1 MRPSTTQDRRAD
13 ARSMA
18 PMFTLLGFKVHVQP
32 GFVMFMALI
41 VIVYGDEFGLWLAG
55 AIAVFTIIHE
65 LGHAVSARQNGAH
78 AEISLGF
85 LAGYA
90 SYAPT
95 RSISR
100 LGHAVISFSGPGIHI
115 ASSLALLLAL
125 GANPLDRSSFDANA
139 ATSAIWWAG
148 PVIGALNLIP
158 ILPLDGGHIV
168 LQGLDRLFPGR
179 SDRIML
185 LFSITVTGIA
195 AAVMF
200 VSPNLRG
207 FGIFIAF
214 LMVTQLQML
223 GASKEPQSPWI
234 SANNAL
240 EAGKENRARRL
251 LVAALSHSR
260 PNAVPMAL
268 ALESGQLRALVE
280 LLPDPKPFGDPTNEY
295 LLANILISLGEFEDA
310 AHYAA
315 GSFERNPNTL
325 SASAVARASGALGD
339 QGTAIGWLRA
349 AANVGT
355 SPAGLA
361 SVIDG
366 SPELISL
373 REHPEVQ
380 AIRRTLSRV

>member
-1 MRPSTTQDRRAD
+1 
-13 ARSMA
+13 
-18 PMFTLLGFKVHVQP
+18 
-32 GFVMFMALI
+32 
-41 VIVYGDEFGLWLAG
+41 
-55 AIAVFTIIHE
+55 
-65 LGHAVSARQNGAH
+65 
-78 AEISLGF
+78 
-85 LAGYA
+85 
-90 SYAPT
+90 
-95 RSISR
+95 
-100 LGHAVISFSGPGIHI
+100 
-115 ASSLALLLAL
+115 
-125 GANPLDRSSFDANA
+125 
-139 ATSAIWWAG
+139 
-148 PVIGALNLIP
+148 
-158 ILPLDGGHIV
+158 
-168 LQGLDRLFPGR
+168 
-179 SDRIML
+179 
-185 LFSITVTGIA
+185 
-195 AAVMF
+195 
-200 VSPNLRG
+200 
-207 FGIFIAF
+207 
-214 LMVTQLQML
+214 MVTQLQML

-260 PNAVPMAL
+260 PDAVPMAL

-339 QGTAIGWLRA
+339 QRTAIGWLRA

-366 SPELISL
+366 SPELIGL

>member
-1 MRPSTTQDRRAD
+1 
-13 ARSMA
+13 MA
-18 PMFTLLGFKVHVQP
+18 SMFTLLGFKVHVQP

-41 VIVYGDEFGLWLAG
+41 VVVYGDEFGLWLAG

-65 LGHAVSARQNGAH
+65 LGHAVSARRNGAH

-95 RSISR
+95 RPISR

-115 ASSLALLLAL
+115 ATSVAVLIAL
-125 GANPLDRSSFDANA
+125 GANPLDPSTFDDTA
-139 ATSAIWWAG
+139 ATYAIWWAG

-168 LQGLDRLFPGR
+168 QQGVDRLMPGR

-195 AAVMF
+195 AVVMF
-200 VSPNLRG
+200 VSPGLRG

-214 LMVTQLQML
+214 LLVTQLQML
-223 GASKEPQSPWI
+223 GSSKEPQSPWI

-240 EAGKENRARRL
+240 EAGKKNRARRL
-251 LVAALSHSR
+251 LIAALSHSR
-260 PNAVPMAL
+260 PDAVPMAL
-268 ALESGQLRALVE
+268 ALETGQLRALVE

-295 LLANILISLGEFEDA
+295 LLANILISLGDFEDA

-349 AANVGT
+349 AADAGT

-366 SPELISL
+366 SPELIGL
-373 REHPEVQ
+373 RQHPDVQ
-380 AIRRTLSRV
+380 AIRRTLSPV

>member
-1 MRPSTTQDRRAD
+1 
-13 ARSMA
+13 
-18 PMFTLLGFKVHVQP
+18 MFVLLGFKVRVQP

-41 VIVYGDEFGLWLAG
+41 VILYGDEFGLWLAG
-55 AIAVFTIIHE
+55 AIAVFTLIHE
-65 LGHAVSARQNGAH
+65 LGHAVAARHYGAH

-90 SYAPT
+90 SYSPT
-95 RSISR
+95 RPITR

-115 ASSLALLLAL
+115 ATSVAVLFLL
-125 GANPLDRSSFDANA
+125 GGNPLDTSTFQDGPAE
-139 ATSAIWWAG
+139 SAIWWAG

-168 LQGLDRLFPGR
+168 MHGLDRIVPGR
-179 SDRIML
+179 AQRIML
-185 LFSITVTGIA
+185 LFSIGATGLA

-200 VSPNLRG
+200 LDPDFRA

-214 LMVTQLQML
+214 LLITQFQLL
-223 GASKEPQSPWI
+223 GASKEPQSPWV
-234 SANNAL
+234 SADNAL
-240 EAGKENRARRL
+240 AAGKESRARRL
-251 LVAALSHSR
+251 LIAALSHSH
-260 PNAVPMAL
+260 PDAVPRAL
-268 ALESGQLRALVE
+268 SLEADRLRALVD
-280 LLPDPKPFGDPTNEY
+280 LLPRPYPFGDPTNEY

-339 QGTAIGWLRA
+339 QRTAIGWLRA
-349 AANVGT
+349 AADVGT
-355 SPAGLA
+355 SPVGLA

-366 SPELISL
+366 SPELIGL
-373 REHPEVQ
+373 REHPDVL
-380 AIRRTLSRV
+380 AIRRTLTTA

>member
-1 MRPSTTQDRRAD
+1 
-13 ARSMA
+13 
-18 PMFTLLGFKVHVQP
+18 MFTLLGFKVHVQP

-41 VIVYGDEFGLWLAG
+41 VIVYGDEFGLWLAA

-65 LGHAVSARQNGAH
+65 LGHAVSARHNGAH

-95 RSISR
+95 RPISR

-115 ASSLALLLAL
+115 ATSVAVLLAL
-125 GANPLDRSSFDANA
+125 GANPLDPSSFDDTA
-139 ATSAIWWAG
+139 AASAIWWAG
-148 PVIGALNLIP
+148 PVIGVLNLIP

-168 LQGLDRLFPGR
+168 LQGLDRLIPGR
-179 SDRIML
+179 SHRVML
-185 LFSITVTGIA
+185 LFSIGVTGLA
-195 AAVMF
+195 AIIMF
-200 VSPNLRG
+200 VNPDLRG

-223 GASKEPQSPWI
+223 GAAKEPQSPWI
-234 SANNAL
+234 SAHNAL
-240 EAGKENRARRL
+240 AAGKENRARRL
-251 LVAALSHSR
+251 LIAALSHSR
-260 PNAVPMAL
+260 PDNVPRAL
-268 ALESGQLRALVE
+268 ALEAGQLRALVE
-280 LLPDPKPFGDPTNEY
+280 LLPEPKPFGDPTNEY
-295 LLANILISLGEFEDA
+295 LLANILISLGEFEEA

-339 QGTAIGWLRA
+339 HATAIGWLRA
-349 AANVGT
+349 AADVGT
-355 SPAGLA
+355 SPVGLA

-366 SPELISL
+366 SPELTGL
-373 REHPEVQ
+373 RAHPEVQ
-380 AIRRTLSRV
+380 EIRRALSTV

>member
-1 MRPSTTQDRRAD
+1 
-13 ARSMA
+13 
-18 PMFTLLGFKVHVQP
+18 MFTLLGFKVHVQP

-41 VIVYGDEFGLWLAG
+41 VVVYGDEFGLWLAG
-55 AIAVFTIIHE
+55 AIAVFTVIHE
-65 LGHAVSARQNGAH
+65 LGHAVSARRYGAH

-95 RSISR
+95 RPISR
-100 LGHAVISFSGPGIHI
+100 LGHALISFSGPGIHI
-115 ASSLALLLAL
+115 ASSVAVLYAL
-125 GANPLDRSSFDANA
+125 GVNPFDRSSFDDTA

-148 PVIGALNLIP
+148 PLIGGFNLIP

-168 LQGLDRLFPGR
+168 MQGLDRLIPGR
-179 SDRIML
+179 AHRAML
-185 LFSITVTGIA
+185 LFSIGITGVA
-195 AAVMF
+195 AALMF
-200 VSPNLRG
+200 VSDEFRS
-207 FGIFIAF
+207 FAIFIMF
-214 LMVTQLQML
+214 LMFSQFQML
-223 GASKEPQSPWI
+223 GTTKTPQSPWVAA
-234 SANNAL
+234 SRAL
-240 EAGKENRARRL
+240 AAGKANRARRL
-251 LVAALSHSR
+251 LIAALSHSR
-260 PNAVPMAL
+260 PDAVPSAL
-268 ALESGQLRALVE
+268 ALEAGQLRALVDI
-280 LLPDPKPFGDPTNEY
+280 LPDPKPYGDPTNEY

-349 AANVGT
+349 AAEVGT

-366 SPELISL
+366 SPELIGL
-373 REHPEVQ
+373 RNHPDVQ
-380 AIRRTLSRV
+380 AIRRALTPV

>member
-1 MRPSTTQDRRAD
+1 MT
-13 ARSMA
+13 

-41 VIVYGDEFGLWLAG
+41 VIIYGDEFGLWLAG
-55 AIAVFTIIHE
+55 ALAVFTIIHE
-65 LGHAVSARQNGAH
+65 LGHAVSARHYGAH

-95 RSISR
+95 RPISR

-115 ASSLALLLAL
+115 ATSCAVLLVLGSNPFDSST
-125 GANPLDRSSFDANA
+125 LDGEA

-168 LQGLDRLFPGR
+168 LQGLDRLVPGR
-179 SDRIML
+179 SNRIML
-185 LFSITVTGIA
+185 LFSIAITGTA
-195 AAVMF
+195 ALVMF
-200 VSPNLRG
+200 VNPDLRG

-223 GASKEPQSPWI
+223 GSSKEPQSPWI

-240 EAGKENRARRL
+240 EAGKENKARRL
-251 LVAALSHSR
+251 LIAALSHSR
-260 PNAVPMAL
+260 PDVVPRAL
-268 ALESGQLRALVE
+268 ALEAGQLRALVE
-280 LLPDPKPFGDPTNEY
+280 LLPDPKPYGDPTNEY
-295 LLANILISLGEFEDA
+295 LLANILISLGEYEEA

-349 AANVGT
+349 AADAGT

-366 SPELISL
+366 SPELIGL
-373 REHPEVQ
+373 RQHPDVQ
-380 AIRRTLSRV
+380 AIRRTLSPV

>member
-1 MRPSTTQDRRAD
+1 
-13 ARSMA
+13 MA
-18 PMFTLLGFKVHVQP
+18 SMFTLLGFKVHVQP

-41 VIVYGDEFGLWLAG
+41 VIIYGDEFGLWLAG

-65 LGHAVSARQNGAH
+65 LGHAVSARRNGAH

-95 RSISR
+95 RPISR

-115 ASSLALLLAL
+115 ATSVAVLLAL
-125 GANPLDRSSFDANA
+125 GANPLDPSTFDDTA
-139 ATSAIWWAG
+139 ATYAIWWAG

-168 LQGLDRLFPGR
+168 QQGVDRLIPGR
-179 SDRIML
+179 SGRIML
-185 LFSITVTGIA
+185 QFSITVTGIA
-195 AAVMF
+195 AFVMF
-200 VSPNLRG
+200 VSPGLRG

-214 LMVTQLQML
+214 LLVTQLQML
-223 GASKEPQSPWI
+223 GSSKEPQSPWI

-240 EAGKENRARRL
+240 EAGKKNRARRL
-251 LVAALSHSR
+251 LVAALSHSQ
-260 PNAVPMAL
+260 PDAVPMAL
-268 ALESGQLRALVE
+268 ALEAGQLRALVE

-295 LLANILISLGEFEDA
+295 MLANILISLGEFEEA

-349 AANVGT
+349 AADVGT

-366 SPELISL
+366 SPELIGL
-373 REHPEVQ
+373 REHPDVQ

>member
-1 MRPSTTQDRRAD
+1 
-13 ARSMA
+13 MA
-18 PMFTLLGFKVHVQP
+18 VMFTLLGFKVHVQP

-55 AIAVFTIIHE
+55 AIAAFTVIHE
-65 LGHAVSARQNGAH
+65 LGHAVAARQNGAH

-90 SYAPT
+90 SYIPT
-95 RSISR
+95 RPISR

-115 ASSLALLLAL
+115 ASSMALLLAL
-125 GANPLDRSSFDANA
+125 GSSPLDPSSSNTSA

-148 PVIGALNLIP
+148 PVIGALNLVP

-168 LQGLDRLFPGR
+168 LQALDRLFPGR

-185 LFSITVTGIA
+185 LFSIAVTGIA

-207 FGIFIAF
+207 FGIFIGF
-214 LMVTQLQML
+214 LLVTQLQML
-223 GASKEPQSPWI
+223 GASKKPQSPWI

-240 EAGKENRARRL
+240 EAGKKNRARRL
-251 LVAALSHSR
+251 LVSALSHPQS
-260 PNAVPMAL
+260 NGVPMAL
-268 ALESGQLRALVE
+268 ALETNQLRDLVQ

-295 LLANILISLGEFEDA
+295 LLANVLISLGEFEDA

-315 GSFERNPNTL
+315 DSFERNPNTL

-339 QGTAIGWLRA
+339 KDTAIGWLRA

-366 SPELISL
+366 SPELVEL

-380 AIRRTLSRV
+380 AIRRELTRL